1 MPECNAI
8 FSIPPRAFPSGTA
21 GFFFS
26 LVCGKGEADE
36 VLIRL
41 LAASLNYLDLMVVS
55 GRFGNAGMPSFI
67 PGTDG
72 AGEIVEIGSRVK
84 GWSVGDR
91 VVPGLMVDWV
101 SGPITR
107 AASERLRGVT
117 MPGSL
122 ADYAVVPATSL
133 VRIPER
139 MQFVQGAS
147 LPIAATTASN
157 AMLAGNVRPGSIVV
171 LLGTGGVS
179 LFALQF
185 AKAAG
190 ARVIITSSSDEKLER
205 ARKLGA
211 DVTINYRST
220 PEWDEVV
227 LSETSG
233 AGADLIVETIGAA
246 TFPRSLNAAAVAGTI
261 FVVGFAS
268 EIDLMIPVLPIN
280 LKTLR
285 IVGNNTGS
293 TANLADAVRAI
304 AETGIK
310 PVIDRTFDFDDAPA
324 AYRFLEGA
332 SHFGKVAIELDAQ

>member
-1 MPECNAI
+1 M
-8 FSIPPRAFPSGTA
+8 RAFQLA
-21 GFFFS
+21 S
-26 LVCGKGEADE
+26 LSIDSLYCTNVPTPKPEADE
-36 VLIRL
+36 VLVRL
-41 LAASLNYLDLMVVS
+41 RAASLNYLDLMVAS
-55 GRFGNAGMPSFI
+55 GRLGHADMPSFI

-72 AGEIVEIGSRVK
+72 AGEIVEVGNRVK

-91 VVPGLMVDWV
+91 VMPGLIVDWV

-139 MQFVQGAS
+139 LQFIEAAS
-147 LPIAATTASN
+147 LPIAATTAWN
-157 AMLAGNVRPGSIVV
+157 AMVAGNVRPGAIVV

-190 ARVIITSSSDEKLER
+190 ARVIITSSSDEKLDR

-211 DVTINYRST
+211 DVTINYVST
-220 PEWDEVV
+220 PEWDDVV
-227 LSETSG
+227 LAETGG

-261 FVVGFAS
+261 FVVGFVS
-268 EIDLMIPVLPIN
+268 GMDLTIPVLPIN

-285 IVGNNTGS
+285 IIGNNTGS

-304 AETGIK
+304 TELGIK
-310 PVIDRTFDFDDAPA
+310 PVIDQTFNFDDTRA
-324 AYRFLEGA
+324 AYRLLEEA
-332 SHFGKVAIELDAQ
+332 THFGKVAIEINPQ